1 MKLNGYPTMGAV
13 LVIFAF
19 LALMPVK
26 GHAWDRSWEFTNP
39 AFNPNS
45 LSGNYLQFTIEANG
59 LGRDGGGDGG
69 VPDIGNIL
77 DDVFDNLD
85 TLNLDIQEG
94 IGNIGIDLPAIE
106 LPNIDIPSIE
116 IPEIEL
122 PDLPNLPDT
131 GVGVPVNSVSANN

>member
-19 LALMPVK
+19 LALLPVK

-39 AFNPNS
+39 SFNPNS

-59 LGRDGGGDGG
+59 LGRDGGDGG

-94 IGNIGIDLPAIE
+94 IGNIGIDLPAID
-106 LPNIDIPSIE
+106 LPNIE
-116 IPEIEL
+116 IPEIDIPEVDV
-122 PDLPNLPDT
+122 PDP
-131 GVGVPVNSVSANN
+131 GVGAPANSVSANN